1 MCGTV
6 YCAARSPAARRRAL
20 EDEMTRSSSEHFSRR
35 TILVSG
41 GALALAAAWP
51 SRKAAADLSEMQAWR
66 QSILGERTAEEGRIV
81 IDLPEIAENG
91 NTVPLTIEVDSP
103 MTQDDYAKAV
113 HVMTERN
120 PDPEVA
126 TFYFTPRSGRA
137 VVSTRIRLAESQTVH
152 AVAEMSDGRVFTA
165 AREVEVTIGGCGG

>member
-1 MCGTV
+1 MK
-6 YCAARSPAARRRAL
+6 RSFG
-20 EDEMTRSSSEHFSRR
+20 EHFSRR
-35 TILVSG
+35 QLLVSG
-41 GALALAAAWP
+41 GALVTVAATLP
-51 SRKAAADLSEMQAWR
+51 SRRAAADLSEMQAWR
-66 QSILGERTAEEGRIV
+66 QSILGERTAEAGRIV

-103 MTQDDYAKAV
+103 MTEEDHVQAV

-120 PDPEVA
+120 PDPQVA

-152 AVAEMSDGRVFTA
+152 AVAEMSDGSVFA
-165 AREVEVTIGGCGG
+165 AEREVEVTIGGCGG

>member
-1 MCGTV
+1 MK
-6 YCAARSPAARRRAL
+6 
-20 EDEMTRSSSEHFSRR
+20 RSSSERLSRR
-35 TILVSG
+35 ELLVAGS
-41 GALALAAAWP
+41 ALVAVTAALP
-51 SRKAAADLSEMQAWR
+51 SRRAAADLSEMQAWR

-91 NTVPLTIEVDSP
+91 NTVPLTVEVDSP
-103 MTQDDYAKAV
+103 MTEDDHVKAL

-137 VVSTRIRLAESQTVH
+137 VVATRIRLAESQAVH
-152 AVAEMSDGRVFTA
+152 AVAEMSDGRVFA
-165 AREVEVTIGGCGG
+165 AEREVEVTIGGCGG

>member
-1 MCGTV
+1 
-6 YCAARSPAARRRAL
+6 
-20 EDEMTRSSSEHFSRR
+20 MTRSSSEHFSRR
-35 TILVSG
+35 EILVSG
-41 GALALAAAWP
+41 GSLAIAAALP
-51 SRKAAADLSEMQAWR
+51 GRRAAADLSEMQAWR
-66 QSILGERTAEEGRIV
+66 QSILGERTTEKGRIV

-103 MTQDDYAKAV
+103 MTENDHVKAL

-137 VVSTRIRLAESQTVH
+137 VVATRIRLAESQTVH
-152 AVAEMSDGRVFTA
+152 AVAEMSDGSVFSA